1 VRGDKFNF
9 DNEAL
14 TLTQIAE
21 RLSMSVQAIR
31 RHHKAGRFTRQE
43 IMSYEP
49 KAAQRAGGRRGARV
63 MRKVIETTV
72 RDHQDKKARGK

>member
-1 VRGDKFNF
+1 MRGDKFNF
-9 DNEAL
+9 DGDEL

-21 RLSMSVQAIR
+21 RLHMSVQAIR

-43 IMSYEP
+43 IMGYEP

-63 MRKVIETTV
+63 MRKVIDSWT